1 MFWFIVVV
9 TAGLVIGVW
18 AFFDR
23 RSRKKHRYR
32 GFSDHLSGW
41 FIGWCFFAAAFVIAG
56 TAVTAS
62 FKYKAN
68 DVENSYFY
76 LQEATAQR
84 DAIILEFDD
93 ILSNEDYIQLMNAAI
108 PADVA
113 FLKNN
118 PEVTGFLLGRADR
131 IVEIN
136 SRLFSIR
143 NEILADAKEV
153 CNVVQ
158 SPLIPQLPIY
168 TPECRLGDIIQ
179 LTDPSTINVDE

>member
-1 MFWFIVVV
+1 MFWFIVVII
-9 TAGLVIGVW
+9 AGLVIGVC
-18 AFFDR
+18 AFFDHK
-23 RSRKKHRYR
+23 SRKKRHRG
-32 GFSDHLSGW
+32 GFNSNLVGW
-41 FIGWCFFAAAFVIAG
+41 FIGWCFFTGAFVIAG

-136 SRLFSIR
+136 SR